1 MIRLRTEGSMDGGC
15 GAGEDVFLS
24 TTAQRID
31 TIALTAM
38 EIDLDDTHKN
48 ICIIKMAD

>member
-1 MIRLRTEGSMDGGC
+1 MIRLRTEGVWMEGV

-24 TTAQRID
+24 ATARRID

-38 EIDLDDTHKN
+38 EID
-48 ICIIKMAD
+48 